1 MQWEARIRDVRNEE
15 LQTLRRVFTTEMYA
29 TFLSSKG
36 AENTNFLPVSS
47 FSFGCKILESVVV
60 LRKKLT
66 KNSVNPMLLSAVS
79 LGAYAII
86 NGTLSPSVAFTAIA
100 IFGELEFVLSVVPE
114 LAT

>member
-1 MQWEARIRDVRNEE
+1 MI
-15 LQTLRRVFTTEMYA
+15 
-29 TFLSSKG
+29 
-36 AENTNFLPVSS
+36 
-47 FSFGCKILESVVV
+47 V

-66 KNSVNPMLLSAVS
+66 KNRVNPMLLSAVA